1 MRVGLLCARSGVGGI
16 WTPSLDAAAI
26 LGAAEVNAEGG
37 VLGHDVELVFGDCG
51 ETPAEAEAAV
61 DALLEVDCS
70 DAIVGAHA
78 SHLRDAISQRIS
90 NKAPYI
96 YTPQY
101 EGIACGPSTVAIGS
115 TDAELLGPALH
126 WLGQEKWRNGFTLW
140 VTIISGRASRRKL

>member
-1 MRVGLLCARSGVGGI
+1 MTSNSCSA
-16 WTPSLDAAAI
+16 TAAS
-26 LGAAEVNAEGG
+26 
-37 VLGHDVELVFGDCG
+37 
-51 ETPAEAEAAV
+51 TPAEAEAAV
-61 DALLEVDCS
+61 DALLEIDCS

-78 SHLRDAISQRIS
+78 SNLRDAISQRIS

-126 WLGQEKWRNGFTLW
+126 WLGRRKIARSGSSSSA
-140 VTIISGRASRRKL
+140 TIISGRASRRRL